1 MARKFTNGIDLMGTE
16 AKNVKF
22 QLLPTDPEGAGL
34 WTGRVWVNTTE
45 GKIKMRDATDT
56 IVIGS
61 VNIDSNTALW
71 KMLPSAGDE
80 GLIVTV
86 GPDGKL
92 ALLNGLN
99 GIQTFS
105 GGIPSEAVAGVDYT
119 TPDSNDTLTN
129 KNINAPDNNITNLE
143 SANFHP
149 AAICLDIPTAQ
160 PGQLAN
166 AEAVKAWVEELLA
179 AIGRWAGP
187 IDVSSGNLPTASV
200 GGTAIQGGDYW
211 RVTVA
216 GDIVGLGHLEIGDV
230 LVANI
235 DGATV
240 AADFFVLQGN
250 IVNAVM
256 YDGLAAAPEDGEL
269 AIYSGTTGK
278 LLKNSGASMQ
288 ADGLHVKDVHTDV
301 YGSIETA
308 LEAIDN
314 DISNLATSLATSL
327 ESRPVHIYRDILAAN
342 WTGPVNGEYSIMVD
356 VDPDTTQLTSPVVVV
371 RDSTGDEVEVDT
383 SVGASRITLTAAA
396 PFDGRVTVIDR
407 YVPGA

>member
-1 MARKFTNGIDLMGTE
+1 MARKFANGIDLMGTE
-16 AKNVKF
+16 ARNVKL

-34 WTGRVWVNTTE
+34 WVGRVWVNTTE

-61 VNIDSNTALW
+61 ANIDSNTALW
-71 KMLPSAGDE
+71 KMLPSESDE
-80 GLIVTV
+80 GVLVTV
-86 GPDGKL
+86 VGDGKL

-99 GIQTFS
+99 GIQTFND
-105 GGIPSEAVAGVDYT
+105 GIPSAAVAGVDYT
-119 TPDSNDTLTN
+119 TPDSAEALIN
-129 KNINAPDNNITNLE
+129 KTINAPDNNITNLE

-149 AAICLDIPTAQ
+149 SAVCLDIPTAQ

-187 IDVSSGNLPTASV
+187 IDASAGLPTTSV

-216 GDIVGLGHLEIGDV
+216 GDIAGLDHLEIGDV

-235 DGATV
+235 DNAAV

-256 YDGLAAAPEDGEL
+256 YDGAAAAPGDGEL

-288 ADGLHVKDVHTDV
+288 TDGLHVKDVHTDV

-308 LEAIDN
+308 LEAVDN
-314 DISNLATSLATSL
+314 DISNLATSLTTSL
-327 ESRPVHIYRDILAAN
+327 ESRPVHIYRDFLAAD
-342 WTGPVNGEYSIMVD
+342 WTGPVNGEYSIIID
-356 VDPDTTQLTSPVVVV
+356 VAPDTDRLTSPVVVV
-371 RDSTGDEVEVDT
+371 REGPKGAEIEVDT
-383 SVGASRITLTAAA
+383 YVGTSYVILAAAA
-396 PFDGRVTVIDR
+396 PFDGHVTVIDR
-407 YVPGA
+407 YVVE